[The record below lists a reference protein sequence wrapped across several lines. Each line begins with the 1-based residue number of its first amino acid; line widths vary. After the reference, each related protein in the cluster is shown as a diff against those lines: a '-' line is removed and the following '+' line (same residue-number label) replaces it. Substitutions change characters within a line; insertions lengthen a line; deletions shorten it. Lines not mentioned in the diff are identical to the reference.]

1 MAFTIIFGLVWIS
14 FGVYA
19 LYSTRQEVA
28 RRRRLR
34 ATPTSPISQATG
46 GRAAIRGHIEAG
58 EEGLVEAPFSGRQ
71 AVWVRAT
78 VEQYSAGGANSA
90 GTRTTLASETA
101 SHPFSADDN
110 SGETARIL
118 PDRAEVILDK
128 QEVAD
133 SGHFHDLPPRLDAF
147 LAAHDLS
154 TKGLFGLNKR
164 LLFNEELLAPGDAL
178 YALGP
183 SRREPAQPVSD
194 DSGFAHPGQLV
205 MYAGAGADGEL
216 ILTNKAERQLVSRL
230 AWNRR
235 FILVIWILGI
245 VFTIF
250 MLIVG

>member
-19 LYSTRQEVA
+19 LYSARSEVA
-28 RRRRLR
+28 RRSRIG

-78 VEQYSAGGANSA
+78 VEQYHSGGEYP
-90 GTRTTLASETA
+90 GHWETLASQTA
-101 SHPFSADDN
+101 SHPFLADDN
-110 SGETARIL
+110 SGETARII

-128 QEVAD
+128 QEVAE
-133 SGHFHDLPPRLDAF
+133 SSHPHDLSPHLEAF

-164 LLFNEELLAPGDAL
+164 FVFNEELLVPGDAL

-183 SRREPAQPVSD
+183 SRREPPQPASD

-205 MYAGAGADGEL
+205 MSAGTGADGEL
-216 ILTNKAERQLVSRL
+216 ILTNKAAKQLVSRL

-235 FILVIWILGI
+235 LILLIWIAGFILIIFILIIG
-245 VFTIF
+245 
-250 MLIVG
+250 